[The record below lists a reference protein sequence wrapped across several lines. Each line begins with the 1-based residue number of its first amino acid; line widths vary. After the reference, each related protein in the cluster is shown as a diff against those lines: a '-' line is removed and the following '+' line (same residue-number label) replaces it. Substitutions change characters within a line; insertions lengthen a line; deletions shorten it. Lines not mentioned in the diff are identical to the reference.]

1 MTSFNASRQ
10 ANNRFQLELEPHK
23 KRGKNHLL
31 KSCRA
36 VTTEIHYYISG
47 RWAGPSLLYI
57 VEKDFAKLPHFY
69 VNNLKHTK
77 FSLNFKLL
85 FLEKHDLINM
95 KAYDLWPKY
104 DIYKML
110 NEYRETFSVFSHL
123 GLDLKDFLC
132 QSIQWCRLSFLDK
145 LKKFYD
151 KISHC
156 AMPCSTSIAA
166 LTGHVACPNS
176 DSACRRS
183 LSAWWWHQ
191 YLLRSSVPF
200 RPSVIVPHSLSRLAD
215 GRSSSFG
222 GIAIDDDRLHY
233 GITLQI

>member
-57 VEKDFAKLPHFY
+57 VEKNLAKLSHFY

-77 FSLNFKLL
+77 FSLNFKLPS
-85 FLEKHDLINM
+85 LEKQDLINM
-95 KAYDLWPKY
+95 NAYNLWPKY
-104 DIYKML
+104 DISIRCWISSY
-110 NEYRETFSVFSHL
+110 L
-123 GLDLKDFLC
+123 GLALKDFLC
-132 QSIQWCRLSFLDK
+132 QSKQWWCRLSFLDK

-166 LTGHVACPNS
+166 LTGHV
-176 DSACRRS
+176 
-183 LSAWWWHQ
+183 
-191 YLLRSSVPF
+191 
-200 RPSVIVPHSLSRLAD
+200 
-215 GRSSSFG
+215 
-222 GIAIDDDRLHY
+222 
-233 GITLQI
+233 